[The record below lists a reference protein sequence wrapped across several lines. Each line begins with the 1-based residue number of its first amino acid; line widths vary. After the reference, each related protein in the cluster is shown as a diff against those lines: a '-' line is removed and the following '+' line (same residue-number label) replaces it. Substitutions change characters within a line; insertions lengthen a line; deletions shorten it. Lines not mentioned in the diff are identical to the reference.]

1 MNKKDREPCSFCYIR
16 VSTSMQAEDGDSLAM
31 QKEQLINYSKVVLGV
46 DNCVVFE
53 DAGYSAKN
61 TDRPSFKEMM
71 TRIRNREAD
80 YILVWKLDRIS
91 RNVADF
97 ANMWQEF
104 EKYDVKFVSKMDNFQ
119 TDTPMGRAVLN
130 ILMSFAQLEREM
142 TSMRVKEV
150 MKDRAARGM
159 WNGSNVPLGYKFD
172 YDKKFP
178 VPDEKE
184 IGVVK
189 LIYDK
194 YEELRST
201 KKVSALLNDQNIPTK
216 RGGVWSSMTIQQI
229 LTNPF
234 YKGTLRYN
242 YRKSSRGKI
251 KSEDE
256 WVVLENNHEAIIS
269 GEQWDAV
276 QTIMDGNR
284 RKPMR
289 KIQSKNVH
297 IFSGLLECYEC
308 GGGFSAYADRERKDG
323 FKPSMYRCSNVSHAR
338 KCNTTGFCSDM
349 LIGEFVLN
357 YMSNM
362 LSIKKDFREEDIEQR
377 LLSGAAFKDIA
388 YVEQQSIQ
396 DFIQIINGSYVPNDM
411 SSDGKED
418 IDKELEELIKKKAKI
433 ERALKR
439 LSDLYLFDDEA
450 MSEREYLL
458 KKNEFVKNLNEI
470 DLCINSKSVNKN
482 TDLLVDNKLLS
493 KCVLD
498 WKLGSG
504 EYIKYKNLAN
514 GLDPLV
520 LKDFF
525 NQVLEKVVIGRER
538 KIHAII
544 FKNGLTQKFL
554 YR

>member
-242 YRKSSRGKI
+242 YRKSSRGK
-251 KSEDE
+251 
-256 WVVLENNHEAIIS
+256 
-269 GEQWDAV
+269 
-276 QTIMDGNR
+276 
-284 RKPMR
+284 
-289 KIQSKNVH
+289 
-297 IFSGLLECYEC
+297 
-308 GGGFSAYADRERKDG
+308 
-323 FKPSMYRCSNVSHAR
+323 
-338 KCNTTGFCSDM
+338 
-349 LIGEFVLN
+349 
-357 YMSNM
+357 
-362 LSIKKDFREEDIEQR
+362 
-377 LLSGAAFKDIA
+377 
-388 YVEQQSIQ
+388 
-396 DFIQIINGSYVPNDM
+396 
-411 SSDGKED
+411 
-418 IDKELEELIKKKAKI
+418 
-433 ERALKR
+433 
-439 LSDLYLFDDEA
+439 
-450 MSEREYLL
+450 
-458 KKNEFVKNLNEI
+458 
-470 DLCINSKSVNKN
+470 
-482 TDLLVDNKLLS
+482 
-493 KCVLD
+493 
-498 WKLGSG
+498 
-504 EYIKYKNLAN
+504 
-514 GLDPLV
+514 
-520 LKDFF
+520 
-525 NQVLEKVVIGRER
+525 
-538 KIHAII
+538 
-544 FKNGLTQKFL
+544 
-554 YR
+554 